1 MLQSRYLIVRSK
13 ESSMKVKTLR
23 DLFVHELKDLYSAEK
38 QLTEALP
45 KMAKA
50 ATAPDLTQAIESHL
64 TETEKQFE
72 RVHQLLQELGE
83 NPGSTTCDAMKG
95 LIEEGEHVVRDVAA
109 GPVRDAALI
118 AAAQRV
124 EHYEI
129 SGYGT
134 AREFARTLGED
145 AAAKV
150 LDQILE
156 EESAANEKLNKLA
169 VGRVNSAAADA
180 G

>member
-1 MLQSRYLIVRSK
+1 MA
-13 ESSMKVKTLR
+13 MKTLQ

-50 ATAPDLTQAIESHL
+50 AHAPELKNAFTMHLEETQ
-64 TETEKQFE
+64 KQLE
-72 RVHQLLQELGE
+72 RVHGLLQELGE
-83 NPGSTTCDAMKG
+83 NPGRKKCTAMEG
-95 LIEEGEHVVRDVAA
+95 LIEEGAHVIKEKAA
-109 GPVRDAALI
+109 PAVKDAALI

-134 AREFARTLGED
+134 ARAFAETLGHKQ
-145 AAAKV
+145 AAKI
-150 LDQILE
+150 LDQILD
-156 EESAANEKLNKLA
+156 EESATNEKLNTLA
-169 VGRVNSAAADA
+169 TGQINPAALKE
-180 G
+180 